1 MFMLR
6 RAPTSKLFLPSC
18 THACTHAAALPPSSS
33 PLKCVTRLHLHIWP
47 SSNIETR
54 FHSSG
59 CCWLLIHLAV
69 QTRMCACAC
78 VDEGVGTCVCVCV
91 CVSESVC
98 SQAARGEE
106 RRGVCCRCI
115 GSAIAVS
122 LLRVAHTWSMFGRC
136 VQGHTNIRGGG
147 GSLVRGCEYF
157 KLSVEGEKKKAS
169 FWDVCAWLR
178 ACVLGFFTGDSPCAK
193 PTLSTCSG
201 TNTASVMN
209 PDVGVAGVNV
219 DRSGLDLSGDIAGK
233 KNRLTWEISPTGIN
247 ESRCNPV

>member
-1 MFMLR
+1 MLLTAHSFGGPDSDVCVRVCR
-6 RAPTSKLFLPSC
+6 RG
-18 THACTHAAALPPSSS
+18 
-33 PLKCVTRLHLHIWP
+33 
-47 SSNIETR
+47 
-54 FHSSG
+54 SG
-59 CCWLLIHLAV
+59 DV
-69 QTRMCACAC
+69 
-78 VDEGVGTCVCVCV
+78 CVCVCV

-233 KNRLTWEISPTGIN
+233 KKSPHVRNKPDWHQWESLQSRVTARSVRQLHIIYVLCSPFSVRLLLPDD
-247 ESRCNPV
+247 PF